1 MTEPTLPDDTL
12 PEDTDLLAA
21 LRGIWEQVD
30 PVPEHVLDAARGA
43 FAWRDIDAELA
54 ELVLDSR
61 LTDAGVRS
69 AEGPR
74 LLTFEAP
81 GLTIEV
87 EVGATATGRN
97 LVGQLV
103 PPGPAT
109 VTVRCNGPDR
119 TLEADDLGRFSAV
132 GVPAGP
138 VSLLCRRAADESAG
152 LATSWVTI

>member
-1 MTEPTLPDDTL
+1 MSERPEPDLS
-12 PEDTDLLAA
+12 EDADLLAV
-21 LRGIWEQVD
+21 LHGIWDEVD
-30 PVPEHVLDAARGA
+30 PVPAHVLEAARGA

-61 LTDAGVRS
+61 LTEAGVRS

-87 EVGATATGRN
+87 EVGVTAGGRN

-103 PPGPAT
+103 PPGPAA
-109 VTVRCNGPDR
+109 VTIRCNGPDR

-132 GVPAGP
+132 DVPAGP
-138 VSLLCRRAADESAG
+138 VSLLCRRAGTDATAD